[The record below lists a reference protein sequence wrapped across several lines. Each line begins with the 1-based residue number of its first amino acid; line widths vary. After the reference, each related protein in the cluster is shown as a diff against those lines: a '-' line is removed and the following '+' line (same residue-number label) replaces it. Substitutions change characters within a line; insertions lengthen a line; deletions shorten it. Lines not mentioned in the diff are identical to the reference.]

1 MKKFDREPI
10 AWITRGGK
18 HVPIFE
24 GDDKNELSKLTEQE
38 WMDNEDIV
46 VGGKMEV
53 GESGSMDNKGRETAG
68 TLRYKVLWMYKE
80 GTSSEQR
87 FYGFSKT
94 PNLDWSAR
102 TKDGVNIPITESKR
116 DAYKRFKK
124 KK

>member
-1 MKKFDREPI
+1 MSEKKYIIDGKEVV
-10 AWITRGGK
+10 AWVTRGGK
-18 HVPIFE
+18 RIPIFE

-38 WMDNEDIV
+38 WMDNDEIV
-46 VGGKMEV
+46 VGGKMEI
-53 GESGSMDNKGRETAG
+53 GEGGSMDAKGRNIPG
-68 TLRYKVLWMYKE
+68 TRRWKVLWVYKE

-94 PNLDWSAR
+94 PNLDWSSGA
-102 TKDGVNIPITESKR
+102 PITESKR

>member
-1 MKKFDREPI
+1 MPKKFDREPV

-38 WMDNEDIV
+38 WMDNEEIV
-46 VGGKMEV
+46 VGGKMEI
-53 GESGSMDNKGRETAG
+53 GEGGLMDDKGRSIPG
-68 TLRYKVLWMYKE
+68 TRRWKVLWMYKE

-94 PNLDWSAR
+94 LNLDWSSG
-102 TKDGVNIPITESKR
+102 TPITESKR